1 MNILTATKFL
11 VHSLW
16 DRTQADLG
24 GRNIGECVKA
34 IRGNADL
41 ADPIRSPDP
50 VAFIYIVAWLMHDLV
65 PEDVI
70 RRHEDDISEAMGG
83 LVQIITDL
91 DGSAWSHSRRE
102 CVGWIY
108 HCLQSLHLEHGHLA
122 SKLRALGH
130 TLHLS
135 PLLNSLGVD
144 FQLRPPLHSC

>member
-83 LVQIITDL
+83 LVQIITDSN
-91 DGSAWSHSRRE
+91 GSAIL
-102 CVGWIY
+102 VGNGLGGYITAF
-108 HCLQSLHLEHGHLA
+108 SLFILNTG
-122 SKLRALGH
+122 
-130 TLHLS
+130 TS
-135 PLLNSLGVD
+135 PLS
-144 FQLRPPLHSC
+144 